1 MEQPDLSAMD
11 HAAKDDLIRFLLAE
25 IAELKSRIT
34 ALEVRLAKDSHNSS
48 KPPSSDGLRKPAP
61 KSLRQAG
68 QHPKGGQ
75 KGHKG
80 SALERVAEPDQV
92 ITHPL
97 PATCDACGS
106 ALDEAHIAE
115 ARQVFDLPP
124 QQVEVTEHRVLE
136 ARCACGKVHR
146 SDFPEG
152 VTATAQYGPRVQAA
166 VVYLTQHHMLP
177 IQRTTRIMRDTC
189 GVALSPGAVVRMIHT
204 AAGNLAPTVAQIADA
219 VRNARVAHFDETGMR
234 VAGKLHWLHAAATQT
249 VTWVGIHARRGQEAF
264 DAFGILPGFQGTAI
278 HDGWAPYRKYDCRH
292 GLCNAHH
299 LRELTLV
306 HEQYGQRW
314 AKNMIDLLVAANRD
328 VADGPLS
335 DDRMAQINADYTTI
349 LAKGDTV
356 HPIKRRKDGSAHRRQ
371 STPTNLLRRLR
382 EYREDVLRFLSDREV
397 PFTNNI
403 AEQAVRMP
411 KVKQK
416 ISGCFRTFDGAA
428 AFCTIRS
435 YLETLRKQ
443 GVDLL
448 QALVQ
453 SFQGKTPQPTMG

>member
-1 MEQPDLSAMD
+1 MNQPNLSAMD
-11 HAAKDDLIRFLLAE
+11 PAAKDDLIRFLLAE
-25 IAELKSRIT
+25 NAELKSRIT

-68 QHPKGGQ
+68 QRPKGGQ

-80 SALERVAEPDQV
+80 SALERVAEPDHV
-92 ITHPL
+92 VNHPL

-106 ALDEAHIAE
+106 TLDEAHVSE
-115 ARQVFDLPP
+115 ARQVFDIPP
-124 QQVEVTEHRVLE
+124 QQVEVTEHRVVE
-136 ARCACGKVHR
+136 VRCTCGKVHR
-146 SDFPEG
+146 SEFPKAIA
-152 VTATAQYGPRVQAA
+152 ATTQYGPRVQAT

-177 IQRTTRIMRDTC
+177 ILRTARIMRDTC

-219 VRNARVAHFDETGMR
+219 VQNGRVAHFDETGMR
-234 VAGKLHWLHAAATQT
+234 VAGKFQWLHTTAAPNL
-249 VTWVGIHARRGQEAF
+249 TWVGIYTRRGQEAF
-264 DAFGILPGFQGTAI
+264 DAFGILPRFQGIAI
-278 HDGWAPYRKYDCRH
+278 HDGWAPYRKYDCLH

-299 LRELTLV
+299 LRELTMV
-306 HEQYGQRW
+306 HELYGQRW
-314 AKNMIDLLVAANRD
+314 AKRMIDLLVTANRE
-328 VADGPLS
+328 VADGPLT
-335 DDRMAQINADYTTI
+335 DDRMVQINADYTAL
-349 LAKGDTV
+349 LAQGDKV
-356 HPIKRRKDGSAHRRQ
+356 HPIKKRKDGSAQRGQ

-382 EYREDVLRFLSDREV
+382 EHRDDVLRFLSDPEV

-403 AEQAVRMP
+403 AEQAVWMP

-448 QALVQ
+448 HALVH
-453 SFQGKTPQPTMG
+453 SFQGVTPQPTMG